1 MLAKTAVVLLLAA
14 GGPVRG
20 EVSGLHPRIYAR
32 ADGSP
37 VGKGPTVS
45 VLRAR
50 RSDPAYARWLGSS
63 GSSNAAA
70 MVERASRYLES
81 SDASDLAAVREF
93 LRTRTYSYEKNDVSG
108 FLAGAEMAIAYDW
121 TWSGLSRADRAA
133 ALANIVATADSSARF
148 LRRGGPDINH
158 NYTYMAL
165 DTVTVCGLVLK
176 GEAAPYDA
184 RAGEYLALAKTFLE
198 GRGKVLDTWKA
209 REGAWAEGSHYTFH
223 ETLRTLV
230 LTLAAWRS
238 ASDSDYFPIIRRR
251 YGDFMAKAGR
261 WLIACT
267 RPDMTF
273 ERTGDSLPSRVVAG
287 LTVPGTVEMMAAGID
302 DPAESARLRSFAQA
316 LLAAYGENAVAPDY
330 NWAMRVFYDPRA
342 PDEPSYRTLPLFQR
356 LGTGT
361 AEQFSLRNGWG
372 PDSTAITILAG
383 NHFTDHQHFDKGQF
397 LIYHRGGLAVDSGTY
412 DRMYQAD
419 RHSAEYAPRTLAHNC
434 LLVYN
439 PDQAFPKGYTNDGG
453 QLVIRNKQH
462 HGDWPAYLAHLES
475 EGLHAGE
482 VTAAELDPG
491 NRYAWT
497 KVDLHRAYGEKVSHY
512 ERQFAYLPEAGL
524 LVVYDRVASARPE
537 FEKCWLLHFQDP
549 PSVDGKPAEP
559 GVHSAAGARIVAER
573 RKGKLELGG
582 PPIKYDGALFVHTLL
597 PAERVITTIGGPG
610 YEYYNAFTGRNYPVS
625 SARLEAE
632 IREAGRWRMEVAP
645 ASKSVEDEFLN
656 AIEIRDGS
664 ARPGSAR
671 LIRATAGKAAGV
683 HLHRPAGR
691 DEVVLFAAGDLPLR
705 YTVRARA
712 ACDHLITGLRPLAG
726 VEVAIGGRM
735 VARRQASA
743 QGVLRFEDKAAGARN
758 VTVRAAAKETVTFP
772 EDFSAGMDRWWVEG
786 GDRVWVEDGRLHV
799 DADRSVATVWCRTP
813 HPPDFQLDLDAHVV
827 SSSVDANNINLFF
840 SYSDPAGRPLE
851 ETRESRRTAGYDLYH
866 KLSGYIV
873 TFLNDTQAEKAR
885 VRIRRDPGFH
895 LLAEKF
901 GGECRAGVTY
911 HLRAI
916 KRGGHIAFQVDGRE
930 VLKAEDSN
938 PLGAG
943 LLGLRTYR
951 TNLWWDNV
959 RVSLPHP

>member
-1 MLAKTAVVLLLAA
+1 MLAKTAVVLLLASGA
-14 GGPVRG
+14 PVQG

-37 VGKGPTVS
+37 VGKGPPVS

-70 MVERASRYLES
+70 MVERASRYLEF

-121 TWSGLSRADRAA
+121 TWSGLSPADRAA
-133 ALANIVATADSSARF
+133 ALANIVTTAESSARF

-158 NYTYMAL
+158 NYTHMAL

-238 ASDSDYFPIIRRR
+238 ASESDYYPVIRRR

-302 DPAESARLRSFAQA
+302 DPAESVRLRSFAQA

-330 NWAMRVFYDPRA
+330 NWAMRIFYDPRA
-342 PDEPSYRTLPLFQR
+342 PDEPLYRTLPLFQR

-383 NHFTDHQHFDKGQF
+383 DHFTDHQHFDKRQF

-537 FEKCWLLHFQDP
+537 FEKRWLLHFQDP

-559 GVHSAAGARIVAER
+559 GIHSAAGARIVAEK

-582 PPIKYDGALFVHTLL
+582 PPVEYDGALFVHTLL

-632 IREAGRWRMEVAP
+632 IREAGRWRMEVVP
-645 ASKSVEDEFLN
+645 DRKSVEDEFLN

-664 ARPGSAR
+664 ARPGSAL
-671 LIRATAGKAAGV
+671 LIRATA
-683 HLHRPAGR
+683 
-691 DEVVLFAAGDLPLR
+691 
-705 YTVRARA
+705 
-712 ACDHLITGLRPLAG
+712 
-726 VEVAIGGRM
+726 
-735 VARRQASA
+735 
-743 QGVLRFEDKAAGARN
+743 
-758 VTVRAAAKETVTFP
+758 KETVPFA

-813 HPPDFQLDLDAHVV
+813 HPADFQLDLDAHVV

-840 SYSDPAGRPLE
+840 SYSDPSGRPLE

-873 TFLNDTQAEKAR
+873 TFLNDTEAEEAR

-959 RVSLPHP
+959 RVSLPQP